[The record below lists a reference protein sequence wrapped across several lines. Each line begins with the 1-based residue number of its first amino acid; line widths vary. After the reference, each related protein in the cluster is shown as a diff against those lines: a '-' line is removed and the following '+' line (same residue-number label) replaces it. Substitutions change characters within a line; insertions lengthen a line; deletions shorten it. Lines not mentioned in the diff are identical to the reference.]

1 MTRRSETPEQ
11 SAPAPQAGDDD
22 LRKLRQPVPQEF
34 DIRIAADG
42 CWYHEGGLIG
52 RPALVKLFSSVL
64 RRETDGSFWLVT
76 PVERGRIEVE
86 DAPFVIITVTF
97 SEGTI
102 SDDARD
108 QVITFRTN
116 VDDEITLGPD
126 HPLTM
131 RHPAG
136 GGEDQRPYVLV
147 RDGLEALVARPVF
160 YELAER
166 SATGPDGRLGVWSCG
181 TFFPLEGDG

>member
-1 MTRRSETPEQ
+1 MTRQTETPEQ

-52 RPALVKLFSSVL
+52 RHALVRLFSSVL
-64 RRETDGSFWLVT
+64 RREDDGSFWLVT

-86 DAPFVIITVTF
+86 DAPFVIT
-97 SEGTI
+97 GT
-102 SDDARD
+102 
-108 QVITFRTN
+108 VITGDGEGQTVSFRTN
-116 VDDEITLGPD
+116 VDDEMELDSD
-126 HPLTM
+126 HPLVM
-131 RHPAG
+131 RRPAG
-136 GGEDQRPYVLV
+136 GGKDQRPYVLV

-166 SATGPDGRLGVWSCG
+166 SVTGPDGRLGVWSCG